1 MSFIEK
7 LAAGVSG
14 FSRGIQTGQQIGY
27 QIGGGPQ
34 AEQQRERRAQRRRE
48 IQQLYST
55 SPVEAIKAAEQEGFA
70 GLASAYKSDQQRQAG
85 VMRAGITTPQAL
97 GTGGVGDFSPESLEA
112 RRESLVAAQTGLGEL
127 SAAYG
132 TTMPQAEREKLT
144 QQELELQ
151 ERINLVNSYTQ
162 AISNLQQ
169 VTDFPTYELQATQ
182 LEESLKDIDP
192 EVANGVM
199 RNFRRQFD
207 DKSRIALN
215 DLMASGA
222 VIPADTYIPSKYL
235 PIVTAYTTEQ
245 DKGLARNQLGALA
258 NLSQAASLFNDPA
271 KMESFVRERGA
282 GLGLSP
288 ETLNSVVNVSANAIN
303 TRKNK
308 ELYDVISDLN
318 KIVESERREFFTSFT
333 RPEGFSRIAQSF
345 GVPVELT
352 GGEKEYQEPTA
363 ETIIRLANVI
373 LDKGPT
379 TAISDSV
386 TPASSASD
394 LEVALSTLNKARK
407 DKSSKYEELK
417 NLVQARIQEIN
428 AQGNLSE
435 EDQRLIRTI
444 ATTHGLELEM
454 PSRGDKFFQELGRM
468 NILGAAKTAKE
479 IMQQPALSMSTFR
492 PVSVSPPP
500 DEDKRVAT
508 GKPN

>member
-14 FSRGIQTGQQIGY
+14 FSRGIQAGQQLGY

-34 AEQQRERRAQRRRE
+34 AEQQRELRAQRRRE

-55 SPVEAIKAAEQEGFA
+55 SPSEAIKAAEQEGFA

-85 VMRAGITTPQAL
+85 VMRAGITMPQTL

-112 RRESLVAAQTGLGEL
+112 RRESLMAAQTGLGTLE
-127 SAAYG
+127 ATYG
-132 TTMPQAEREKLT
+132 TAIPEAELGKLT
-144 QQELELQ
+144 QEQQELQ

-162 AISNLQQ
+162 AVSNLQQ
-169 VTDFPTYELQATQ
+169 VTDYPTYELQAMQ

-207 DKSRIALN
+207 DKSRIVLN

-235 PIVTAYTTEQ
+235 PIISAYTTEQ

-282 GLGLSP
+282 GLGLSS

-318 KIVESERREFFTSFT
+318 KIVESERREFFTSLT

-379 TAISDSV
+379 TAVADSV
-386 TPASSASD
+386 TPP
-394 LEVALSTLNKARK
+394 STLSALETLSSELNKLKANK
-407 DKSSKYEELK
+407 GPQYEQFKSAVQTRLRNFESQSKLTEE
-417 NLVQARIQEIN
+417 E
-428 AQGNLSE
+428 
-435 EDQRLIRTI
+435 QRLIRTI
-444 ATTHGLELEM
+444 AITHGLELEI

-468 NILGAAKTAKE
+468 NIMGAAKTAKE
-479 IMQQPALSMSTFR
+479 IMQQPSLSMSTFR

-500 DEDKRVAT
+500 NEDKRVAT